1 MKIEVT
7 SRQSVATNPMYPKM
21 NITSASGII
30 SLLDEERN
38 ELKVFALQKLNQ
50 IVDEF
55 WPEISEI
62 IEKIEVL
69 YEEEQFSHRKLAA
82 LLASKVYYHLGSYQ
96 DSLDYALGAGD
107 LFDVNQST
115 EYVETIIAKC
125 IDFYTKQRVANDLK
139 HTSESSSLERT
150 NSVIDS
156 RLEDIVNRMFQRC
169 FDDNQYKQA
178 IGIALETRRMDIFE
192 RAITE
197 SGDLSALLTYAF
209 KITMSLIENRHF
221 RNDVLK
227 ILVKLY
233 RNLDVP
239 DFVSMTQCLIFL
251 DDAQSVAEVLDRL
264 TRSSDENTLM
274 AYQIAF
280 DLYESASQQFLSRV
294 LQALQTS
301 APIPALIASI
311 NKVAA
316 NASTSST
323 ETTVAANSGVEKMET
338 DEQTSASPQ
347 TETANESSAPKT
359 EIPVPKKEDLTEEEK
374 QRQNRLEK
382 LAVIL
387 SGETTIGLELQ
398 FLIRNNH
405 SDLLILK
412 GTKDAVRNSV
422 CHNATVIA
430 NALMHCGT
438 TSDQFLRDHLD
449 WLARAVNW
457 AKFSATASLGVIHKR
472 HEKEALHLMSSYL
485 PKDTGPGSGY
495 TEGLIF
501 LLFIRVIIKFNKL
514 FYLIE

>member
-1 MKIEVT
+1 MKIEV
-7 SRQSVATNPMYPKM
+7 SPRLATDAHYPKM
-21 NITSASGII
+21 SITSASGII
-30 SLLDEERN
+30 SLLDEDRN
-38 ELKVFALQKLNQ
+38 ELKVFALQKLIT

-69 YEEEQFSHRKLAA
+69 YEDESFVQRKLAA
-82 LLASKVYYHLGSYQ
+82 LLASKVYYHLGSYE
-96 DSLDYALGAGD
+96 DSLNYALGAGD
-107 LFDVNQST
+107 LFDVNHSS
-115 EYVETIIAKC
+115 EYVDTIIAKC
-125 IDFYTKQRVANDLK
+125 IDFYTKQRMVIFNLEANG
-139 HTSESSSLERT
+139 E
-150 NSVIDS
+150 NSQMPLQKIDS

-169 FDDNQYKQA
+169 FEDNQYKQA

-197 SGDLSALLTYAF
+197 SGDIASILSYAF
-209 KITMSLIENRHF
+209 KITMALIENRHF
-221 RNDVLK
+221 RNDVLR

-264 TRSSDENTLM
+264 TRSEDTTLM

-280 DLYESASQQFLSRV
+280 DLYESATQQFLNRV
-294 LQALQTS
+294 LQALQTC
-301 APIPALIASI
+301 APIPALIASL
-311 NKVAA
+311 NKAPPKAA
-316 NASTSST
+316 PAVEPN
-323 ETTVAANSGVEKMET
+323 VEKMEL
-338 DEQTSASPQ
+338 DDQNA
-347 TETANESSAPKT
+347 ANAEPPAEAPAQP
-359 EIPVPKKEDLTEEEK
+359 EIPVPKLEDLSEDEK
-374 QRQNRLEK
+374 QRQKRFEK
-382 LAVIL
+382 LAIIL
-387 SGETTIGLELQ
+387 SGETTIELQLQ

-438 TSDQFLRDHLD
+438 TSDQFLRDNLD

-457 AKFSATASLGVIHKR
+457 AKFSATASLGVIHIR

-485 PKDTGPGSGY
+485 PKDSGPGSGY
-495 TEGLIF
+495 TEGMLWFINYMNNFNIIYIFKAEVF
-501 LLFIRVIIKFNKL
+501 LLWV
-514 FYLIE
+514 